1 MPNVISLRQALQAQ
15 AAAQVSQYPQY
26 AGHFDDY
33 KIVRIVKQIKTKS
46 GVAFEKDEFAIAK
59 PVIEHFTRPNG
70 RRGQGI
76 TVWSIKRGWD
86 VGVLRKD
93 VDIVEGLFTNVEI

>member
-1 MPNVISLRQALQAQ
+1 MSNVIALRKVLQEK

-26 AGHFDDY
+26 AGHFDEY

-70 RRGQGI
+70 TKGKGI
-76 TVWSIKRGWD
+76 TVWSTRLGWD
-86 VGVLRKD
+86 VGILRKD
-93 VDIVEGLFTNVEI
+93 VDIVEGLFTDVEV